1 MLSKILYQK
10 LMFETILDLLICLL
24 ENVKKK
30 LFFGGVRKKTDFA
43 VREGGGGA
51 QNITDISANYRCFTT
66 PSLTRHYI
74 STIYVIPKHSKVLVI
89 GSRPFLA
96 HMSRIWGRFA

>member
-10 LMFETILDLLICLL
+10 LMTILDLLICLL
-24 ENVKKK
+24 ENVKKTIFWRCPQK
-30 LFFGGVRKKTDFA
+30 NGFCRTGGR
-43 VREGGGGA
+43 GGGA